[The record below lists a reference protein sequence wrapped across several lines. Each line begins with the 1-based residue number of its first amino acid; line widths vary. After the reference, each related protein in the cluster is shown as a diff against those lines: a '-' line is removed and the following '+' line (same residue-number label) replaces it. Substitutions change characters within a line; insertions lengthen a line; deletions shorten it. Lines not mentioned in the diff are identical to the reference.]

1 MNNFEFYNP
10 VKIIFGKGTI
20 SKLSEELSR
29 NAKILMIYGRGSIH
43 RNGIYDQVI
52 KALNGF
58 TYDEFSG
65 IEPNPHYETCMKA
78 VEKVRDENF
87 DFLLAVGGGSVIDAT
102 KFIAAAAPYKGEP
115 WDFYTKHVPVEKALP
130 LGVVLTLPATGSEM
144 NERSIIS
151 RVGTNQKLGL
161 HAQKLYPRF
170 SILDPETSFSLPRR
184 QIANGVV
191 DAFIHVVEQYLTYP
205 VNAPVQDYY
214 AEGLMR
220 TLIDEGRKVL
230 QYPDNYDIRANLMW
244 AATNALN
251 GLIGCGVPQDWS
263 SHRMGYGLTV
273 KYGMDH
279 AQTLAII
286 LPGVMEYK
294 KTEKEEKIVRLGKVL
309 FDIKEGTI
317 SERITQ
323 TIAAVETFF
332 RQMGLKTRLSEMNL
346 GEEAIEAVAQ
356 PIEQMNWKL
365 GEHQNI
371 TAKEARE
378 ILRLRL

>member
-20 SKLSEELSR
+20 AKLREQLPR
-29 NAKILMIYGRGSIH
+29 NAKILMVYGGGSIH
-43 RNGIYDQVI
+43 RNGIYKQVAE
-52 KALNGF
+52 ALNGF
-58 TYDEFSG
+58 QYGEFSG

-78 VEKVRDENF
+78 VDRVHKEGF

-102 KFIAAAAPYKGEP
+102 KFIAAAALCEGEP
-115 WDFYTKHVPVEKALP
+115 WDFFTKKKPVEKALS

-151 RVGTNQKLGL
+151 RIGTNQKLGL
-161 HAQKLYPRF
+161 HSQKLYPKF
-170 SILDPETSFSLPRR
+170 SILDPETSYSLPKR

-205 VNAPVQDYY
+205 VDSPVQDYY

-230 QYPDNYDIRANLMW
+230 LYPNDYNVRANLMW

-263 SHRMGYGLTV
+263 SHRMGYGLTTE
-273 KYGMDH
+273 YGMDH

-286 LPGVMEYK
+286 LPGVMEFK
-294 KTEKEEKIVRLGKVL
+294 KKEKEQKILRMGNVL
-309 FDIKEGTI
+309 FNIHEGATD
-317 SERITQ
+317 ERIAR
-323 TIAAVETFF
+323 TIGEVEHFF
-332 RQMGLKTRLSEMNL
+332 RHMGLKTRLSEVGL
-346 GEEAIEAVAQ
+346 GEEAIEAVAM
-356 PIEQMNWKL
+356 PIEKMQWKL
-365 GEHQNI
+365 GENENI
-371 TAKEARE
+371 TAEEARK

>member
-20 SKLSEELSR
+20 AKLREQLPR
-29 NAKILMIYGRGSIH
+29 NARILMVYGGGSIH
-43 RNGIYDQVI
+43 RNGIYKQVTD
-52 KALNGF
+52 ALNGF
-58 TYDEFSG
+58 QYGEFSG

-78 VEKVRDENF
+78 VDKVHKEGF

-102 KFIAAAAPYKGEP
+102 KFIAAAALCDGEP
-115 WDFYTKHVPVEKALP
+115 WDFFIRKKPVEKALP
-130 LGVVLTLPATGSEM
+130 LGVILTLPATGSEM

-151 RVGTNQKLGL
+151 RVETNQKLGL
-161 HAQKLYPRF
+161 HSQKLYPKF
-170 SILDPETSFSLPRR
+170 SILDPETSYSLPKR

-205 VNAPVQDYY
+205 VDSPVQDYY

-230 QYPDNYDIRANLMW
+230 LYPNDYNVRANLMW

-263 SHRMGYGLTV
+263 SHRMGYGLTTE
-273 KYGMDH
+273 YGMDH

-286 LPGVMEYK
+286 LPGVMEFK
-294 KTEKEEKIVRLGKVL
+294 KKEKEQKILRMGNVL
-309 FDIKEGTI
+309 FNIHEG
-317 SERITQ
+317 SVDERIAR
-323 TIAAVETFF
+323 TIGEVERFF
-332 RQMGLKTRLSEMNL
+332 RHMGLKTRLSEVGL
-346 GEEAIEAVAQ
+346 GEEAIEAVAM
-356 PIEQMNWKL
+356 PIEKMQWKL
-365 GEHQNI
+365 GENENI
-371 TAKEARE
+371 TAEEARK